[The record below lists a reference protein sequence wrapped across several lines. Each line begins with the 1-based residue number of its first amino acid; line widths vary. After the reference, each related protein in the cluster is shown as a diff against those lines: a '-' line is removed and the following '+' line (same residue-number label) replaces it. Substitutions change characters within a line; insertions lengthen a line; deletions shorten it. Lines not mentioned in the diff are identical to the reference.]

1 MFNTAQVTNKEPPSC
16 MTKAPINIRSV
27 APTMSEFMQTLEK
40 AAQAIRQEPQV
51 IAAAD
56 KPKNQHKAAIA
67 ILAGVDLFMRF
78 VTRNSHDFSVDI
90 ARMLMYMAKD

>member
-1 MFNTAQVTNKEPPSC
+1 
-16 MTKAPINIRSV
+16 
-27 APTMSEFMQTLEK
+27 MSEFMQTLEK

-51 IAAAD
+51 IAAAE

-78 VTRNSHDFSVDI
+78 VTRNSHDFSVIMTIRLLHITKYSFCD
-90 ARMLMYMAKD
+90 L